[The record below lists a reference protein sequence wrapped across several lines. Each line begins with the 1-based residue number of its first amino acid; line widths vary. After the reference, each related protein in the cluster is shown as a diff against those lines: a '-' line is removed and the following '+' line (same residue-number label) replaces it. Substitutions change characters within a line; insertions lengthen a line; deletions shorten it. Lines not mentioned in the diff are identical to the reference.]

1 MARRSKSDNRSAD
14 RGRSSKASP
23 ATATT
28 STSSPAIRLVL
39 EMKSLQ
45 ILSVIVLLC
54 GVYIGYTSS
63 TSSDDNNN
71 NKVCNADDDPNCKEG
86 GPPLSLPSQKGGP
99 LRPSD
104 LPQPLVFTA
113 FESNRTVTLSSNGA
127 RQVVAEGKVQQI
139 NKSLREESDGMVD
152 FAVLPAVVD
161 RADIRNVLD
170 LLESFENY
178 HQYDD
183 E

>member
-1 MARRSKSDNRSAD
+1 
-14 RGRSSKASP
+14 
-23 ATATT
+23 
-28 STSSPAIRLVL
+28 
-39 EMKSLQ
+39 MKSLQ
-45 ILSVIVLLC
+45 ILSVLVLLC

>member
-1 MARRSKSDNRSAD
+1 
-14 RGRSSKASP
+14 
-23 ATATT
+23 
-28 STSSPAIRLVL
+28 
-39 EMKSLQ
+39 MKSLQ

-54 GVYIGYTSS
+54 GVYIGYTTSS
-63 TSSDDNNN
+63 TSSDGNNNNN